1 MIGFMACKKKEDIM
15 DLITIKTFNFPS
27 EVAVVQSFLE
37 MEGITVYLKNFTASQ
52 LAYSIGDIDMQVTE
66 EDFEKAKKALI
77 EGGFA
82 VSEDFY

>member
-1 MIGFMACKKKEDIM
+1 M

-37 MEGITVYLKNFTASQ
+37 MEGITVYLKNYTASQ
-52 LAYSIGDIDMQVTE
+52 LSYSIGDIDMQVAE
-66 EDFEKAKKALI
+66 KDYEKAKKALI

-82 VSEDFY
+82 QPKDFHL

>member
-1 MIGFMACKKKEDIM
+1 M

-37 MEGITVYLKNFTASQ
+37 MEGITVYLKNLTASQ

-66 EDFEKAKKALI
+66 EDFERAKKALI
-77 EGGFA
+77 DGGFA
-82 VSEDFY
+82 VPEDFY